1 MFPENFDLHI
11 YKEYNVDLKHMNPKQ
26 LLEHYSIYG
35 QNEGRICSKIFN
47 RDTLVSHINKL
58 VSHINKLKCL
68 EIGPFDVPVLRGE
81 NVKYFDILDKEGL
94 TARAIQINRIN
105 NILNMPDIHFVDN
118 TGDLA
123 IIKNEK
129 FDIVLSCHSIEHQID
144 FVEHLRGVQ
153 NLLLPNGYYVIIL
166 PDKRYCFD
174 HFLKETTIA
183 DIINSHVNKS
193 KFHSIKSVIEHRALT
208 CHNDSHRHWNND
220 NGNNYIDKNNVEN
233 AVNEY
238 NNSINNNVYLDVHS
252 LQFTPSSFK
261 NNIDLLY
268 SMKYIDLQVC
278 QIYPTIKNSCEFYVV
293 LKKSM

>member
-1 MFPENFDLHI
+1 MFPEIFDLHI
-11 YKEYNVDLKHMNPKQ
+11 YKKYNVDLNHMNHEQ

-47 RDTLVSHINKL
+47 RDTLTT
-58 VSHINKLKCL
+58 HINKLKCL

-81 NVKYFDILDKEGL
+81 NVKYFDVLDKEGL

-105 NILNMPDIHFVDN
+105 NILNIPDIHFVDN
-118 TGDLA
+118 NGDLA

-144 FVEHLRGVQ
+144 FVEHLRGVS

-183 DIINSHVNKS
+183 DIINSHL
-193 KFHSIKSVIEHRALT
+193 HP
-208 CHNDSHRHWNND
+208 W
-220 NGNNYIDKNNVEN
+220 
-233 AVNEY
+233 
-238 NNSINNNVYLDVHS
+238 
-252 LQFTPSSFK
+252 
-261 NNIDLLY
+261 
-268 SMKYIDLQVC
+268 
-278 QIYPTIKNSCEFYVV
+278 
-293 LKKSM
+293 